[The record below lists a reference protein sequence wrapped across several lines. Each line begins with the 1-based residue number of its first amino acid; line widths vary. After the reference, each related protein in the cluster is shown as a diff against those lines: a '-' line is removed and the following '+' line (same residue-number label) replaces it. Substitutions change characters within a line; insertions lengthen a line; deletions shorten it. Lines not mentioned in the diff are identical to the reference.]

1 MKRQLSEDE
10 TAENTETPNN
20 KTIRTYIYASDIDI
34 EEHHPIKIEDEID
47 LSTTG
52 MQLQNNSEQR
62 EMETLKKA
70 QYIYFRTVSY
80 YRIQTNLLDWFRL
93 VYGSVGLSNMHS
105 ALDFCPRLARKDSNV
120 PTLYSKVTN
129 NHGALITM

>member
-47 LSTTG
+47 LSTTENM
-52 MQLQNNSEQR
+52 MQLQNNSDQK

-70 QYIYFRTVSY
+70 QYIY
-80 YRIQTNLLDWFRL
+80 
-93 VYGSVGLSNMHS
+93 
-105 ALDFCPRLARKDSNV
+105 
-120 PTLYSKVTN
+120 
-129 NHGALITM
+129 

>member
-52 MQLQNNSEQR
+52 SVMQLQNNSEQR

-70 QYIYFRTVSY
+70 QYIY
-80 YRIQTNLLDWFRL
+80 
-93 VYGSVGLSNMHS
+93 
-105 ALDFCPRLARKDSNV
+105 
-120 PTLYSKVTN
+120 
-129 NHGALITM
+129 

>member
-52 MQLQNNSEQR
+52 SVMQLQNNSDQK

-70 QYIYFRTVSY
+70 QYIY
-80 YRIQTNLLDWFRL
+80 
-93 VYGSVGLSNMHS
+93 
-105 ALDFCPRLARKDSNV
+105 
-120 PTLYSKVTN
+120 
-129 NHGALITM
+129 

>member
-70 QYIYFRTVSY
+70 QYIY
-80 YRIQTNLLDWFRL
+80 
-93 VYGSVGLSNMHS
+93 
-105 ALDFCPRLARKDSNV
+105 
-120 PTLYSKVTN
+120 
-129 NHGALITM
+129 

>member
-52 MQLQNNSEQR
+52 SMMQLQNNSDQR

-70 QYIYFRTVSY
+70 QYIY
-80 YRIQTNLLDWFRL
+80 
-93 VYGSVGLSNMHS
+93 
-105 ALDFCPRLARKDSNV
+105 
-120 PTLYSKVTN
+120 
-129 NHGALITM
+129 

>member
-52 MQLQNNSEQR
+52 SMMQLQNNSDHR

-70 QYIYFRTVSY
+70 QYIY
-80 YRIQTNLLDWFRL
+80 
-93 VYGSVGLSNMHS
+93 
-105 ALDFCPRLARKDSNV
+105 
-120 PTLYSKVTN
+120 
-129 NHGALITM
+129 

>member
-47 LSTTG
+47 LSTTENM
-52 MQLQNNSEQR
+52 MQLQNSSEQK

-70 QYIYFRTVSY
+70 QYIY
-80 YRIQTNLLDWFRL
+80 
-93 VYGSVGLSNMHS
+93 
-105 ALDFCPRLARKDSNV
+105 
-120 PTLYSKVTN
+120 
-129 NHGALITM
+129 